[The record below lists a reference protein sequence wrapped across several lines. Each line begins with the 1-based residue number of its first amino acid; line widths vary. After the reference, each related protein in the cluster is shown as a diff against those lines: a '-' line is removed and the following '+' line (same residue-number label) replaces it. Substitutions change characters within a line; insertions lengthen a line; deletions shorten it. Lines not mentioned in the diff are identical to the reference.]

1 MDKRLI
7 VYKGEDIIL
16 NCISDVDL
24 IGYTLTAFCFVDD
37 IKQSMVVTIIDGFN
51 FKAWITSIN
60 SSNLSAGSLNV
71 VFDLQDSSKKLIS
84 KSVQAILSDPYSIG
98 DIKTDDKGSD
108 IVYFIFDNQTITLTV
123 NYE

>member
-98 DIKTDDKGSD
+98 DIKTDDKGSV